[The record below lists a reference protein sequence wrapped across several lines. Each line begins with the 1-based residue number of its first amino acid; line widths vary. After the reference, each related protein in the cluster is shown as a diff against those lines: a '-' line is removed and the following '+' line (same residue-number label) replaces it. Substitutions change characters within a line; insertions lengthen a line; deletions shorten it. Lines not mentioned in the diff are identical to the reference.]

1 MELKNTIQAMQKLGN
16 KVVREGKG
24 ILKRF
29 KPHSKISSGA
39 LYNEFDYDVRGNT
52 KKESVTLTFKFGRA
66 SDYWDFVDEGV
77 QATSQARPKN
87 KDGKPYPRKKGKRAA
102 KSPFRFRDKMPPRG
116 AIDRWVV
123 KRGLKAA
130 RKDGK
135 FINRKSLVFL
145 IQRSIFYNGLQR
157 TQFFTRPFTKELKN
171 QTDDIVRAFGDDLDK
186 QLELIIND

>member
-66 SDYWDFVDEGV
+66 SDYWEFVDEGV